1 MLQARLCLLLTAFVW
16 GSTFVAQRLASDLVG
31 PHTYNA
37 TRFLLGVLTVSP
49 LLIFMKQSAPPQKAK
64 VSIIWISLLLG
75 FLLFLGAS
83 LQQYAIAY
91 TTASKAAFLTA
102 LYIVIV
108 PTIGLFIGQQISL
121 LALAGV
127 LCSVIGAAL
136 LSLKESFIPSYGD
149 GIILISTLF
158 WALHIVVLSKVTKQ
172 YNPFKLA
179 IGQFFGCALFSGI
192 AALLS
197 EPFSW
202 TIIENSW
209 LFIAWGG
216 ILSAGLGFTGQLLG
230 QRQLPATQASLIMS
244 LEIVFAGVMGYFILG
259 ERLNYQEIW
268 GLIAMCTGVLLAQL
282 PCPHSLHI
290 GPLCRRKE

>member
-49 LLIFMKQSAPPQKAK
+49 LLLFMKQSAPPQKAR
-64 VSIIWISLLLG
+64 VPLLWISLLLG

-108 PTIGLFIGQQISL
+108 PILGLFIGQQLSL
-121 LALAGV
+121 AALAGV
-127 LCSVIGAAL
+127 FCSVVGAAL
-136 LSLKESFIPSYGD
+136 LSLKESFVPSYGD

-158 WALHIVVLSKVTKQ
+158 WALHIVLLSTVTKQ

-179 IGQFFGCALFSGI
+179 LGQFLGCAFFSGL
-192 AALLS
+192 AAFWS

-202 TIIENSW
+202 QMIKDSW

-216 ILSAGLGFTGQLLG
+216 VLSAGLGFTGQLLG
-230 QRQLPATQASLIMS
+230 QRKLPATQASLIMS
-244 LEIVFAGVMGYFILG
+244 LEIVFAGIMGYLILD
-259 ERLNYQEIW
+259 ERLNSQEIY
-268 GLIAMCTGVLLAQL
+268 GLIAMCLGVLLAQL
-282 PCPHSLHI
+282 PCPPQLYI

>member
-16 GSTFVAQRLASDLVG
+16 GSTFVAQRLAADLVG

-49 LLIFMKQSAPPQKAK
+49 LLFFMKQTPPSQKARCP
-64 VSIIWISLLLG
+64 IIWTSLLLG
-75 FLLFLGAS
+75 FLLFLGVS

-108 PTIGLFIGQQISL
+108 PALGLFIGQPISL

-127 LCSVIGAAL
+127 LCSVTGAGL

-149 GIILISTLF
+149 EIILISTLF
-158 WALHIVVLSKVTKQ
+158 WALHIILLSAISKQ

-179 IGQFFGCALFSGI
+179 IGQFLGCAVFSGI
-192 AALLS
+192 AAFWS
-197 EPFSW
+197 EPLSW
-202 TIIENSW
+202 TAIENSW
-209 LFIAWGG
+209 LFIVWGG
-216 ILSAGLGFTGQLLG
+216 VLSVGLGFTGQLLG
-230 QRQLPATQASLIMS
+230 QRKLPATQASLIMS
-244 LEIVFAGVMGYFILG
+244 LEIVFAGIMGYLILD
-259 ERLNYQEIW
+259 ERLNYQEII

-282 PCPHSLHI
+282 PCPPQLYI
-290 GPLCRRKE
+290 GPFCRRKE